1 IHRLELTT
9 RIRSLLRI
17 ADYRADLEQTENVI
31 CALALAIEAKDEYTR
46 GHSQRVADLGYRFSL
61 HLGFSDRE
69 AERIRTAGLLHDIGK
84 IAVPES
90 LLNKPGPLTQDEF
103 MRVIDHPVIG
113 EEICRPLS
121 TLGTVLRLIR
131 HHHERFDGR
140 GYPDGLKGAEIPKE
154 IRVISVVDAYDALTS
169 HRAYRSA
176 PLTHEAAIETLR
188 REASAGKWDD
198 HVVEALSQMLGD
210 SPPDF
215 SESSIPLPRL
225 QLQ

>member
-1 IHRLELTT
+1 
-9 RIRSLLRI
+9 
-17 ADYRADLEQTENVI
+17 
-31 CALALAIEAKDEYTR
+31 
-46 GHSQRVADLGYRFSL
+46 
-61 HLGFSDRE
+61 
-69 AERIRTAGLLHDIGK
+69 
-84 IAVPES
+84 
-90 LLNKPGPLTQDEF
+90 